1 MAKIISILN
10 QKGGVGKTTSTFN
23 LSTVL
28 AMCDKKILMI
38 DSDSQ
43 ASLTLMTAN
52 DPISIE
58 NNLSSIYKG
67 NDINLCIYHTTIE
80 NLDIIPS
87 SIDLAKTEVSL
98 MSELINRESKLKKAL
113 SSIRTSYDYIFIDC
127 PPSLS
132 LITINN
138 LVASDYVIAPVETS
152 MLGYYALDD
161 LLETIENI
169 KEING
174 ELELLGIIAT
184 RYDKRVNKD
193 TEILNELK
201 EKYDLLGTIKSST
214 DARKGIEDG
223 LPVVIFKNNS
233 DVAKAYIDIG
243 NKLLEVL

>member
-1 MAKIISILN
+1 MTKIISILN

-23 LSTVL
+23 LATVL
-28 AMCDKKILMI
+28 SQYGKTVLMI

-52 DPISIE
+52 DPVSIK

-67 NDINLCIYHTTIE
+67 NDINSCIYHTPIE

-113 SSIRTSYDYIFIDC
+113 YSIRVDYDYIFIDC

-138 LVASDYVIAPVETS
+138 LVASDYIIAPVETS

-161 LLETIENI
+161 LLETIENVR
-169 KEING
+169 EINNN
-174 ELELLGIIAT
+174 LELLGIIAT

-193 TEILNELK
+193 TEILNELE
-201 EKYDLLGTIKSST
+201 EKYNLLGTIKSST

-223 LPVVIFKNNS
+223 LPVVIFKKNS
-233 DVAKAYIDIG
+233 DVAQAYINIG
-243 NKLLEVL
+243 SKLLEVL